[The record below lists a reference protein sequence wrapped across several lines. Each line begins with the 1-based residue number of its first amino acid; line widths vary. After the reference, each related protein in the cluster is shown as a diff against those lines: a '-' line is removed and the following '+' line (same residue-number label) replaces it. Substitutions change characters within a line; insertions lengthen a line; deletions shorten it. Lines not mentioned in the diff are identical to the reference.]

1 MKYIVW
7 RLIGFYGF
15 VFLFGH
21 ILLYGNNRFAE
32 KRIQEIEAQ
41 NYSYETYVTVTD
53 KSTTLHNIIVN
64 TVPISQRSYLLTVS
78 MDDTSGETKELNVSS
93 SVYDSI
99 NIGDSI
105 LVTVYAGNDD
115 DSVTSVYIGE
125 QGKYYENKRKKLV
138 IGR

>member
-41 NYSYETYVTVTD
+41 NYSCETYVTVTD
-53 KSTTLHNIIVN
+53 KSTTLHNVIVN
-64 TVPISQRSYLLTVS
+64 TVSISQRSYLLTVS

-125 QGKYYENKRKKLV
+125 QRK
-138 IGR
+138 

>member
-41 NYSYETYVTVTD
+41 KQHADVLRD
-53 KSTTLHNIIVN
+53 LI
-64 TVPISQRSYLLTVS
+64 
-78 MDDTSGETKELNVSS
+78 
-93 SVYDSI
+93 
-99 NIGDSI
+99 
-105 LVTVYAGNDD
+105 
-115 DSVTSVYIGE
+115 
-125 QGKYYENKRKKLV
+125 
-138 IGR
+138 

>member
-64 TVPISQRSYLLTVS
+64 TVPIIQRSYLLTVS

-125 QGKYYENKRKKLV
+125 QRK
-138 IGR
+138 

>member
-41 NYSYETYVTVTD
+41 N
-53 KSTTLHNIIVN
+53 
-64 TVPISQRSYLLTVS
+64 
-78 MDDTSGETKELNVSS
+78 
-93 SVYDSI
+93 
-99 NIGDSI
+99 
-105 LVTVYAGNDD
+105 
-115 DSVTSVYIGE
+115 
-125 QGKYYENKRKKLV
+125 
-138 IGR
+138 

>member
-125 QGKYYENKRKKLV
+125 LRK
-138 IGR
+138 

>member
-1 MKYIVW
+1 MKYMW
-7 RLIGFYGF
+7 GLIGFYGF
-15 VFLFGH
+15 VFLFGY

-32 KRIQEIEAQ
+32 KRIQEIETQ

-53 KSTTLHNIIVN
+53 KRTTLHNVIVN

-93 SVYDSI
+93 SVYDST

-115 DSVTSVYIGE
+115 DFVTSVCIGE
-125 QGKYYENKRKKLV
+125 QRK
-138 IGR
+138 

>member
-53 KSTTLHNIIVN
+53 KSTNHDKHRFFGRGNTL
-64 TVPISQRSYLLTVS
+64 
-78 MDDTSGETKELNVSS
+78 SGKPLF
-93 SVYDSI
+93 
-99 NIGDSI
+99 
-105 LVTVYAGNDD
+105 
-115 DSVTSVYIGE
+115 
-125 QGKYYENKRKKLV
+125 
-138 IGR
+138 

>member
-21 ILLYGNNRFAE
+21 ILLYGYNRFAE

-105 LVTVYAGNDD
+105 LVTVYAGKDD

-125 QGKYYENKRKKLV
+125 QRK
-138 IGR
+138 

>member
-1 MKYIVW
+1 MPFNRKRGGENMKYIVW

-125 QGKYYENKRKKLV
+125 QRK
-138 IGR
+138 

>member
-1 MKYIVW
+1 
-7 RLIGFYGF
+7 
-15 VFLFGH
+15 
-21 ILLYGNNRFAE
+21 
-32 KRIQEIEAQ
+32 
-41 NYSYETYVTVTD
+41 
-53 KSTTLHNIIVN
+53 
-64 TVPISQRSYLLTVS
+64 

-125 QGKYYENKRKKLV
+125 QRK
-138 IGR
+138 

>member
-1 MKYIVW
+1 MV
-7 RLIGFYGF
+7 RLP
-15 VFLFGH
+15 
-21 ILLYGNNRFAE
+21 
-32 KRIQEIEAQ
+32 
-41 NYSYETYVTVTD
+41 D

-115 DSVTSVYIGE
+115 SVTSVYIGE
-125 QGKYYENKRKKLV
+125 QRK
-138 IGR
+138 

>member
-64 TVPISQRSYLLTVS
+64 TVPDKPEILFINS
-78 MDDTSGETKELNVSS
+78 LN
-93 SVYDSI
+93 
-99 NIGDSI
+99 G
-105 LVTVYAGNDD
+105 
-115 DSVTSVYIGE
+115 
-125 QGKYYENKRKKLV
+125 
-138 IGR
+138 

>member
-125 QGKYYENKRKKLV
+125 QGNKGMFCAPLS
-138 IGR
+138 I

>member
-41 NYSYETYVTVTD
+41 NYSYETYVTVTA
-53 KSTTLHNIIVN
+53 KSTPLHNIIVN

-115 DSVTSVYIGE
+115 SVTSVYIGE
-125 QGKYYENKRKKLV
+125 QRK
-138 IGR
+138 